1 MNGRTTL
8 QYGLAAAFGVVVVCV
23 VELTLQLAGAGPAN
37 TLFVE
42 SQVDGRT
49 VFRANREAGHR
60 YFQPQFRRDFAS
72 DVTFAAEKP
81 ADTVRIFVL
90 GASTVVGFPNPPHVA
105 FSRFLELMLTDVS
118 PGTRFEVVNCGLTAL
133 STFCLLDFM
142 EEVVD
147 YDPDLVILHAGH
159 NEFVGPYGATTPFL
173 SFGDDWHLI
182 RLYMLLQR
190 SKLYYYVKQLVFQ
203 TRLLFADA
211 PARERF
217 GLHLVDQEIGP
228 GDPGYA
234 ATEANYRRNLQQM
247 LSVARQRQ
255 VPVLL
260 STLISNVRD
269 FYPLRSACIDDDVGT
284 LVYEMEQLASRG
296 RAEKA
301 IETGEEA
308 SEQNPACAN
317 IQFVLGRLYLEQGE
331 IAHARQALAR
341 ARDLDRMPFRA
352 PGSFN
357 RTIRDLAATGEHVMH
372 CDLEAAFAAAS
383 EHGLPGNELITEYL
397 HPNPRGHHL
406 IALELIRVMSS
417 STVGQRW
424 GLSGA
429 LEGLENYDWYA
440 ERLDYSLP
448 DQAYA
453 RNVLLRFLSDLP
465 YRTPPATLK
474 RYIAELV
481 REQARIIPLLPSGTR
496 RAFLRGGGMDLL
508 MSMEEFL
515 LPEDTDAKIGVRA
528 LRAGG
533 Y

>member
-49 VFRANREAGHR
+49 VLRANREAGHR

-383 EHGLPGNELITEYL
+383 F
-397 HPNPRGHHL
+397 
-406 IALELIRVMSS
+406 
-417 STVGQRW
+417 
-424 GLSGA
+424 SGA
-429 LEGLENYDWYA
+429 LEGLEDYDWYA
-440 ERLDYSLP
+440 ERLGYSLP